1 MAAFTST
8 LVRLNSNPRSPS
20 LKPLTL
26 DARWQNEFC
35 LTESCR
41 TFISRL
47 KNLYESIEGKEDKQG
62 NPNKSAIEDT
72 LRQKVEKMRDETL
85 IKILLQGML
94 PKFKAELYLRMP
106 EDLNDFEALCKQ
118 LIISEQILQNKKK
131 EVARI
136 KN

>member
-1 MAAFTST
+1 MS
-8 LVRLNSNPRSPS
+8 
-20 LKPLTL
+20 
-26 DARWQNEFC
+26 
-35 LTESCR
+35 
-41 TFISRL
+41 
-47 KNLYESIEGKEDKQG
+47 
-62 NPNKSAIEDT
+62 PNKSVIEDT
-72 LRQKVEKMRDETL
+72 LRQKVKKMRDETL